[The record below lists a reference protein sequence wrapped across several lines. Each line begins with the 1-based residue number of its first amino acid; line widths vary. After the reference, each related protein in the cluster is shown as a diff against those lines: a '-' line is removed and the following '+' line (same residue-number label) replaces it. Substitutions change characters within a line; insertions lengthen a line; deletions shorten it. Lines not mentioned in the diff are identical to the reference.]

1 MSSDFPTTKQE
12 IINRIKSMVFL
23 CMYCNS
29 PNPIAL
35 SVVDFDNE
43 PSGPSGTAFFI
54 CPECQNK
61 FMVKIQDLGRVRR

>member
-23 CMYCNS
+23 CVYCNS

-35 SVVDFDNE
+35 SVVDFDIE
-43 PSGPSGTAFFI
+43 PSGPSGKAFFI